1 MTCPHHTAGKRRS
14 QAWNCTQSLASRS
27 NSRQPRGNGSSEAK
41 RRTGVA
47 SWTGIPPTPHFWGP
61 PLRPPP
67 QDNGRG
73 WFTYQDLFFLSPGE
87 GPASLYRCGNRGWE
101 RLGRPR
107 ASIAEPAS
115 SLPSCLPPFPRPL
128 RIWGQ
133 EEALMVTWQTLRLQ
147 VGASVP
153 WTSPTA
159 KSDGSREQDRRPTF
173 VFANNGETSTSP
185 APEPGEELLLNQN
198 IQHVCLCGPKPW
210 FHSSRGQKRKS
221 SNIKTK
227 LDTW

>member
-1 MTCPHHTAGKRRS
+1 MDWDSPH
-14 QAWNCTQSLASRS
+14 
-27 NSRQPRGNGSSEAK
+27 
-41 RRTGVA
+41 
-47 SWTGIPPTPHFWGP
+47 TPFLGTTTP
-61 PLRPPP
+61 PPP

-185 APEPGEELLLNQN
+185 APEPGEELLLNRAGMTVTHPSLGCTPPASLEDSDLAGSLQRF
-198 IQHVCLCGPKPW
+198 CLPTPGPSYSWGISGSEP
-210 FHSSRGQKRKS
+210 GP
-221 SNIKTK
+221 
-227 LDTW
+227 